1 MVAASALIIIPFAI
15 VAVLFFE
22 IAAKTKVAE
31 QSRLSEGY
39 YSLEV
44 SCEFPGLM

>member
-1 MVAASALIIIPFAI
+1 MGADSALIIIPFAI

-39 YSLEV
+39 YRQ
-44 SCEFPGLM
+44 PGN